1 MKRRSEQYAATLQRG
16 DTAKVVR
23 LSGHRVGVSARE
35 SAGRSVRGS
44 ANELAASK
52 GFTLIE
58 LVISMTILTIL
69 TLGVIPLVKV
79 AVRRQREQQLR
90 ETLRTIRA
98 AIDQFH
104 REALYYR
111 CDLQG
116 GSQQQQQQQQ
126 PPADPRIK
134 VVITDC
140 TVFGVDNPDRYPPD
154 LETLVNGVNVMP
166 ISGMGGRGQQG
177 VNATQ
182 VGQLSTKKKVYLRDL
197 PIDPM
202 TGERDWCLRSSY
214 DSPGT
219 DCSTGG
225 ENVFDVYSKA
235 KGTAL
240 NGDKYSDW

>member
-1 MKRRSEQYAATLQRG
+1 MKRRSEQYAATLRRG

-44 ANELAASK
+44 AGRSAASK

-58 LVISMTILTIL
+58 LVISMTVLTIL

-79 AVRRQREQQLR
+79 AVRRQKEQQLR

-104 REALYYR
+104 REALYYD
-111 CDLQG
+111 CTLQG
-116 GSQQQQQQQQ
+116 AGQQRQNQ
-126 PPADPRIK
+126 PPPSDPRIK

-214 DSPGT
+214 DSPSS